1 MYGTLDISV
10 GGMVAQRT
18 RHAVIASNLA
28 NSRTLLNADGQYEPY
43 LKKAA
48 FFAPGDPSSSTRAGR
63 AYGVHVEEIVSDE
76 NALRPE
82 YNPSSPFANEAGY
95 IMVPDIDPLMEQ
107 VNAMEASRA
116 YEANVAA
123 AEATKQ
129 MMAQALR
136 LLA

>member
-1 MYGTLDISV
+1 MYGALDISV

-18 RHAVIASNLA
+18 RHTVIASNIANAKALL
-28 NSRTLLNADGQYEPY
+28 NSRGEYEPY
-43 LKKAA
+43 LRKAA
-48 FFAPGDPSSSTRAGR
+48 FFAPGDPAAGTKAGR
-63 AYGVHVEEIVSDE
+63 ALGVHVAEIYEDP
-76 NALRPE
+76 NALRADYDPT
-82 YNPSSPFANEAGY
+82 SPFADGSGY
-95 IMVPDIDPLMEQ
+95 VMKPDIDPVMEQ
-107 VNAMEASRA
+107 VNSMEASRA